1 MLSGGTDE
9 GRAPP
14 SQPYS
19 VSLKVKKR
27 EQMFFWEEK
36 CLVLFKKTISL
47 ILKSFSP
54 TIFFFDQEPEGFR
67 DSALEIPTLNSF
79 LSVSLG
85 TLISLK
91 SGRRSLEP
99 EL

>member
-1 MLSGGTDE
+1 MRTDVLL
-9 GRAPP
+9 GREIF
-14 SQPYS
+14 QNND
-19 VSLKVKKR
+19 
-27 EQMFFWEEK
+27 
-36 CLVLFKKTISL
+36 ISYL
-47 ILKSFSP
+47 EVILAK
-54 TIFFFDQEPEGFR
+54 IFFFDQEPEGFR

>member
-1 MLSGGTDE
+1 MRTDVLL
-9 GRAPP
+9 GREIFH
-14 SQPYS
+14 SFQNND
-19 VSLKVKKR
+19 
-27 EQMFFWEEK
+27 
-36 CLVLFKKTISL
+36 ISYL
-47 ILKSFSP
+47 EVILAK
-54 TIFFFDQEPEGFR
+54 IFFFFYQEPEGFR

>member
-1 MLSGGTDE
+1 
-9 GRAPP
+9 
-14 SQPYS
+14 
-19 VSLKVKKR
+19 
-27 EQMFFWEEK
+27 MFFWEEK
-36 CLVLFKKTISL
+36 CLVLFKLTVSL

-54 TIFFFDQEPEGFR
+54 KCFFFFFLDQEPESFR

>member
-1 MLSGGTDE
+1 MRTDVLL
-9 GRAPP
+9 GREMFR
-14 SQPYS
+14 SFQNNDISY
-19 VSLKVKKR
+19 LKV
-27 EQMFFWEEK
+27 
-36 CLVLFKKTISL
+36 
-47 ILKSFSP
+47 ILGN
-54 TIFFFDQEPEGFR
+54 IFFFDQEPEGFR